1 MAKEKSEY
9 VRELEDLPGI
19 GPATAEKL
27 RAEGYD
33 TIEKIATASPH
44 ELAEIGEISVDN
56 AKKAIE
62 AAKKSTEIGFETGD
76 QVYERRKQIAK
87 ISTGSKELDELLG
100 GGVET
105 QAITEF
111 FGKFG
116 SGKCVSNDTL
126 TTYIDNNEL
135 NIETMENV
143 YNKYSQIYGEQE
155 YDGGK
160 VVKVPLD
167 VFAFTDNG
175 ITVEKSIMLY
185 KEKAEKIVRYKTRRG
200 REIKT
205 TTAHKLLTFNGELAW
220 KPAEFIQP
228 GDYIA
233 YPREFDPSIAVSKE
247 SKQTGQIDEEDAYF
261 IGLFVAEGCSNPF
274 SISISEKKIVEWV
287 KEYLERKFNYMP
299 TINIKKEEN
308 RKELYLILLPEQLRG
323 MLGKLRESKAGTKYI
338 PKEIF
343 TSGKEIK
350 KAFLAGYIE
359 GDGFLSNSIELSTK
373 SRKLANELHY
383 LLSTIGVA
391 TTEAKPHI
399 SKGIEYYRIFVCG
412 EDREKLQDLPYKFKK
427 YSIKHRNSEHG
438 YPETVIKK
446 VKLIY
451 KSSLGGNRGRKE
463 KVIGKKSIDD
473 ETLKSILLSSPKQ
486 RINDSTMAKI
496 IKFFIQGKEYL
507 QQLKEKA
514 ERMDRMNKE
523 EFISFTDELPFALR
537 EVGKEIGLKP
547 TSIRNY
553 LVRGIPEERKE
564 EIKQTIVK
572 KLNERIAILN
582 NGIEELKII
591 GFFKWDKIE
600 AKEEIE
606 YNNFVY
612 DFVIPNGHTFI
623 GGNIPTLL
631 HNTQVGFQ
639 LAVNVQKPEG
649 QGGLG
654 GKVLFIDSEATF
666 RPERIRQ
673 IAEAQG
679 MDPDQVLK
687 NIHVARAMNSDHQ
700 ILLIEKAD
708 ELIKKEN
715 IKLIIVDSLTSQF
728 RSDYVGR
735 GALGERQQK
744 LNRHIRALQRLA
756 DTYNVAVYITN
767 QVMDNPAILFGDP
780 TTPIGGHV
788 LAHQS
793 TYRVYVRR
801 GKEEKR
807 IARLIDSPNMPEG
820 ECVFKV
826 TPEGI
831 RD

>member
-62 AAKKSTEIGFETGD
+62 AAKKATEIGFETGD

-116 SGKCVSNDTL
+116 SGK
-126 TTYIDNNEL
+126 
-135 NIETMENV
+135 
-143 YNKYSQIYGEQE
+143 
-155 YDGGK
+155 
-160 VVKVPLD
+160 
-167 VFAFTDNG
+167 
-175 ITVEKSIMLY
+175 
-185 KEKAEKIVRYKTRRG
+185 
-200 REIKT
+200 
-205 TTAHKLLTFNGELAW
+205 
-220 KPAEFIQP
+220 
-228 GDYIA
+228 
-233 YPREFDPSIAVSKE
+233 
-247 SKQTGQIDEEDAYF
+247 
-261 IGLFVAEGCSNPF
+261 
-274 SISISEKKIVEWV
+274 
-287 KEYLERKFNYMP
+287 
-299 TINIKKEEN
+299 
-308 RKELYLILLPEQLRG
+308 
-323 MLGKLRESKAGTKYI
+323 
-338 PKEIF
+338 
-343 TSGKEIK
+343 
-350 KAFLAGYIE
+350 
-359 GDGFLSNSIELSTK
+359 
-373 SRKLANELHY
+373 
-383 LLSTIGVA
+383 
-391 TTEAKPHI
+391 
-399 SKGIEYYRIFVCG
+399 
-412 EDREKLQDLPYKFKK
+412 
-427 YSIKHRNSEHG
+427 
-438 YPETVIKK
+438 
-446 VKLIY
+446 
-451 KSSLGGNRGRKE
+451 
-463 KVIGKKSIDD
+463 
-473 ETLKSILLSSPKQ
+473 
-486 RINDSTMAKI
+486 
-496 IKFFIQGKEYL
+496 
-507 QQLKEKA
+507 
-514 ERMDRMNKE
+514 
-523 EFISFTDELPFALR
+523 
-537 EVGKEIGLKP
+537 
-547 TSIRNY
+547 
-553 LVRGIPEERKE
+553 
-564 EIKQTIVK
+564 
-572 KLNERIAILN
+572 
-582 NGIEELKII
+582 
-591 GFFKWDKIE
+591 
-600 AKEEIE
+600 
-606 YNNFVY
+606 
-612 DFVIPNGHTFI
+612 
-623 GGNIPTLL
+623 
-631 HNTQVGFQ
+631 TQVGFQ

-700 ILLIEKAD
+700 ILLVEKAE

>member
-274 SISISEKKIVEWV
+274 SI
-287 KEYLERKFNYMP
+287 
-299 TINIKKEEN
+299 
-308 RKELYLILLPEQLRG
+308 
-323 MLGKLRESKAGTKYI
+323 
-338 PKEIF
+338 
-343 TSGKEIK
+343 
-350 KAFLAGYIE
+350 
-359 GDGFLSNSIELSTK
+359 
-373 SRKLANELHY
+373 
-383 LLSTIGVA
+383 
-391 TTEAKPHI
+391 
-399 SKGIEYYRIFVCG
+399 
-412 EDREKLQDLPYKFKK
+412 
-427 YSIKHRNSEHG
+427 
-438 YPETVIKK
+438 
-446 VKLIY
+446 
-451 KSSLGGNRGRKE
+451 
-463 KVIGKKSIDD
+463 
-473 ETLKSILLSSPKQ
+473 
-486 RINDSTMAKI
+486 
-496 IKFFIQGKEYL
+496 
-507 QQLKEKA
+507 
-514 ERMDRMNKE
+514 
-523 EFISFTDELPFALR
+523 
-537 EVGKEIGLKP
+537 
-547 TSIRNY
+547 
-553 LVRGIPEERKE
+553 
-564 EIKQTIVK
+564 
-572 KLNERIAILN
+572 
-582 NGIEELKII
+582 
-591 GFFKWDKIE
+591 
-600 AKEEIE
+600 
-606 YNNFVY
+606 
-612 DFVIPNGHTFI
+612 
-623 GGNIPTLL
+623 
-631 HNTQVGFQ
+631 
-639 LAVNVQKPEG
+639 
-649 QGGLG
+649 
-654 GKVLFIDSEATF
+654 
-666 RPERIRQ
+666 
-673 IAEAQG
+673 
-679 MDPDQVLK
+679 
-687 NIHVARAMNSDHQ
+687 
-700 ILLIEKAD
+700 
-708 ELIKKEN
+708 
-715 IKLIIVDSLTSQF
+715 
-728 RSDYVGR
+728 
-735 GALGERQQK
+735 
-744 LNRHIRALQRLA
+744 
-756 DTYNVAVYITN
+756 
-767 QVMDNPAILFGDP
+767 
-780 TTPIGGHV
+780 
-788 LAHQS
+788 
-793 TYRVYVRR
+793 
-801 GKEEKR
+801 
-807 IARLIDSPNMPEG
+807 
-820 ECVFKV
+820 
-826 TPEGI
+826 
-831 RD
+831 